1 MILAGDIGG
10 TKTVLAIYQ
19 AKDSHW
25 QCLRKQQFDSNGFP
39 EFDDLL
45 NEFVCEETG
54 KISAACIG
62 VAGPVINGD
71 CVTTNLPWS
80 LKAWEIGKV
89 LDTSRVKMLNDL
101 EAAAWGVP
109 ELDESEIASL
119 NPHAEKNPVGHMAVI
134 AAGTGLGEAVLFRD
148 GEELH
153 AMATE
158 GGHTDFAANSEQED
172 ALLQFL
178 RTKYPEHV
186 SYERVVSGEGL
197 VNIYQFLKNQ
207 GGFVESQLIEQQ
219 LMTEDPASVIG
230 KAGVAGKD
238 GLCVEALKLFCK
250 IYGAE
255 AGNLALNCLPYGGIY
270 LAGGIG
276 PKILP
281 RLQKGEFMEGF
292 LNKGRY
298 RDMLEKIPVKVCLN
312 PEVAISGALKYA
324 VTKMVNPS
332 H

>member
-1 MILAGDIGG
+1 MILVGDIGG

-19 AKDSHW
+19 ERDGHW
-25 QCLRKQQFDSNGFP
+25 ECIRKQQFSSNGYQ

-45 NEFVCEETG
+45 NEFIQDQIG
-54 KISAACIG
+54 GLNASCIG
-62 VAGPVINGD
+62 VAGPVINGN

-80 LKAWEIGKV
+80 LKAEEIGKF
-89 LDTSRVKMLNDL
+89 LDTSTVKLLNDL

-109 ELDESEIASL
+109 KLAEKEIVEL
-119 NPHAEKNPVGHMAVI
+119 NPHADKSPVGHIAVI

-148 GEELH
+148 GEEIH

-172 ALLQFL
+172 ALLKFL

-197 VNIYQFLKNQ
+197 VNIYQFLKSQ
-207 GGFVESQLIEQQ
+207 GHVLESSVIEQQ
-219 LMTEDPASVIG
+219 MTDEDPASVIG
-230 KAGVAGKD
+230 KAGVACSD
-238 GLCVEALKLFCK
+238 ALCVEALQLFCK

-281 RLQKGEFMEGF
+281 CLQQGNFMGGF

-298 RDMLEKIPVKVCLN
+298 RDMLQKIPVKVSLN
-312 PEVAISGALKYA
+312 PEVALLGALNYA
-324 VTKMVNPS
+324 TTKMN
-332 H
+332 

>member
-1 MILAGDIGG
+1 MILVGDIGG

-19 AKDSHW
+19 ERDGYWECIK
-25 QCLRKQQFDSNGFP
+25 KQQFSSNGYL
-39 EFDDLL
+39 EFDSLL
-45 NEFVCEETG
+45 KEFFQDQVG
-54 KISAACIG
+54 GLNAVCIG

-80 LKAWEIGKV
+80 LKVKEIGK
-89 LDTSRVKMLNDL
+89 LLNTPKVKLLNDL

-109 ELDESEIASL
+109 KLAEKEIVEL
-119 NPHAEKNPVGHMAVI
+119 NPLADKNSAGHIAVI
-134 AAGTGLGEAVLFRD
+134 AAGTGLGEAVLFKD
-148 GEELH
+148 GEEIH

-172 ALLQFL
+172 ALLKFL

-197 VNIYQFLKNQ
+197 VNIYQFLKSQ
-207 GGFVESQLIEQQ
+207 GHLKESPVIEQQ
-219 LMTEDPASVIG
+219 IMAEDPASVIG
-230 KAGVAGKD
+230 KAGVAGSD
-238 GLCVEALKLFCK
+238 ALSVEALRLFCK

-255 AGNLALNCLPYGGIY
+255 AGNLALNCLPHGGIY

-276 PKILP
+276 QKILP
-281 RLQKGEFMEGF
+281 CLQQGGFMEGF

-298 RDMLEKIPVKVCLN
+298 RDMLQKIPVKVSLN
-312 PEVAISGALKYA
+312 PEVALLGALNYA
-324 VTKMVNPS
+324 STKMN
-332 H
+332 

>member
-1 MILAGDIGG
+1 MILVGDIGG

-19 AKDSHW
+19 AMDGHW
-25 QCLRKQQFDSNGFP
+25 ECIRKRQFGSNEYS

-45 NEFVCEETG
+45 NEFVGEETG
-54 KISAACIG
+54 KPSAACIG

-80 LKAWEIGKV
+80 LKAGEIGEF
-89 LDTSRVKMLNDL
+89 LDTSRVKLLNDL

-109 ELDESEIASL
+109 ELDESEIAAL
-119 NPHAEKNPVGHMAVI
+119 NPLAEKNPVGHMAVI

-148 GEELH
+148 GDELH

-172 ALLQFL
+172 ALLKFL
-178 RTKYPEHV
+178 RTKYPGHV

-197 VNIYQFLKNQ
+197 VNIYQFLKSQ
-207 GGFVESQLIEQQ
+207 GRFVESQAIEQQ
-219 LMTEDPASVIG
+219 MMAEDPASVIG

-238 GLCVEALKLFCK
+238 DLCVEALRLFCK

-281 RLQKGEFMEGF
+281 RLQKGDFMEGF

-312 PEVAISGALKYA
+312 PEVAILGALKYA
-324 VTKMVNPS
+324 VTKLN
-332 H
+332 